1 MTTAGQSVI
10 TIENKPSQD
19 SGISIFAPELEKIF
33 ALRPTERS
41 YHISTIRGTVPAYII
56 GSYYIN
62 GPALFSR
69 SGLRYRHWLD
79 GDGMVCSL
87 RFAKDGVR
95 FTNRFVRT
103 TKFTAEEEAG
113 RPLFRTFGT
122 AFSGDLL
129 KRGITLES
137 PGNVSVYP
145 YSGTLLAFGEQAL
158 PWQLEPETLE
168 TIGQFNFRG
177 SLTELSPFAAHP
189 KFDPETGEM
198 FNFGIFFSNKAPKLC
213 IYWFNKDGHLK
224 RRTSATMEHACA
236 VHDFSLTSN
245 YLVFYI
251 SPYLLD
257 IDHVVRGGYSV
268 MESLNW
274 QPELG
279 SHLLIFSRHTG
290 EQVASITMNGR
301 YCLHLINSS
310 DLGNKLMVDVIEL
323 DRPVYD
329 QYQPL
334 PDLFSEMPAGGP
346 VRLSIDLTKRG
357 LISRNELDY
366 QLSPDFPAIDPRH
379 SARPYSDFWMLGLS
393 KAGRYGRKFFDQLVH
408 LRWDEPKRVD
418 IFQAAPRRYL
428 GGEPIFIGD
437 PKSEDGTVICQE
449 FDADHTCSAF
459 LLFNAFDV
467 AAGPVATLELEELI
481 PLAFHASFLP
491 KG

>member
-1 MTTAGQSVI
+1 M
-10 TIENKPSQD
+10 
-19 SGISIFAPELEKIF
+19 
-33 ALRPTERS
+33 
-41 YHISTIRGTVPAYII
+41 
-56 GSYYIN
+56 
-62 GPALFSR
+62 
-69 SGLRYRHWLD
+69 
-79 GDGMVCSL
+79 
-87 RFAKDGVR
+87 
-95 FTNRFVRT
+95 
-103 TKFTAEEEAG
+103 
-113 RPLFRTFGT
+113 
-122 AFSGDLL
+122 
-129 KRGITLES
+129 ES

-177 SLTELSPFAAHP
+177 SLTDSVLSRRIPNSTQ
-189 KFDPETGEM
+189 KPEKCLTSVYL
-198 FNFGIFFSNKAPKLC
+198 SNKAPKLC
-213 IYWFNKDGHLK
+213 IYWFDKDGHLK
-224 RRTSATMEHACA
+224 RRTSATMEHPCA

-257 IDHVVRGGYSV
+257 IDHVVREGYSV

-279 SHLLIFSRHTG
+279 SHLLIVSRHTG

-334 PDLFSEMPAGGP
+334 PDLFNEMPAGGP

-366 QLSPDFPAIDPRH
+366 QLSPDFPAIDPDIQR
-379 SARPYSDFWMLGLS
+379 GLILTS
-393 KAGRYGRKFFDQLVH
+393 GCSVC
-408 LRWDEPKRVD
+408 
-418 IFQAAPRRYL
+418 PRQ
-428 GGEPIFIGD
+428 GD
-437 PKSEDGTVICQE
+437 T
-449 FDADHTCSAF
+449 A
-459 LLFNAFDV
+459 
-467 AAGPVATLELEELI
+467 
-481 PLAFHASFLP
+481 ASFSISSCIYDGMSQSVWISSKLRRDTIWGVTRSSLAMQIGRRDCHLSRIRRRSHVQCLP
-491 KG
+491 FI